1 MQELPMSM
9 PKAMVVVV
17 MAAGDDVVMVE
28 DEDEGVQVA
37 VVAVADLV
45 VVEEIGV
52 EIGALVVVTEKVA
65 LEAKSVEDLKLKAIR

>member
-1 MQELPMSM
+1 
-9 PKAMVVVV
+9 V

-52 EIGALVVVTEKVA
+52 EIGALVVATEKVA

>member
-1 MQELPMSM
+1 MSM

-17 MAAGDDVVMVE
+17 MAAGDDVVMV
-28 DEDEGVQVA
+28 EDEGVQVA

-52 EIGALVVVTEKVA
+52 EIGALVVATEKVA

>member
-1 MQELPMSM
+1 MSM

-28 DEDEGVQVA
+28 DEDKGVQVE

-65 LEAKSVEDLKLKAIR
+65 LEAKIVEDLKLRAIR

>member
-1 MQELPMSM
+1 MSM

-45 VVEEIGV
+45 VVEEIG
-52 EIGALVVVTEKVA
+52 ALVVATEKVA